1 MGKKGKTE
9 FLEVNMQ
16 YSIVNYKN
24 VLEANSDLRIDGEYF
39 KPDFLSAEKRIEKIH
54 FALLENIADVK
65 GGKRLPLGETF
76 ADDGIPYIRAEDIRM
91 FADYTSAPKIAL
103 ELHKKL
109 RNYQTKYNDVLLT
122 IVGNSIGDAGIV
134 KFTLDKCN
142 LTENCAKLVNLKNIL
157 AEYLFTF
164 LLSRYGQNQIHREK
178 VGTAQPKLALVRIRK
193 FKIPILTNEFQNTI
207 AKIINTAN
215 VKING
220 SNQTYYQAEQ
230 ILLSEL
236 NLLNWKPKHRL
247 SFIKNFSDTQA
258 SDRIDAEYFQPMY
271 EEIVKAVKALK
282 NHACL
287 GDIVKIKDK
296 NFMPKEDVTYKYI
309 ELANISAN
317 GNINGFIEAIGKELP
332 ARARRKVNVGD
343 VIVSSIEGSLSSIAL
358 IADDLEN
365 ALCSTGFFVVNSDK
379 INSETLLVLLK
390 SPIGQLQLK
399 KGCSGTILTAIGND
413 EFNRII
419 LPQVSASIQEEIR
432 RKITEMYNA
441 KTLSRHLLEI
451 AKRGVEIAIEKS
463 EKAAQGWIGAELKKL
478 KNSGVGIII

>member
-1 MGKKGKTE
+1 
-9 FLEVNMQ
+9 MQ

-24 VLEANSDLRIDGEYF
+24 VLEANRDLRIDGEYF
-39 KPDFLSAEKRIEKIH
+39 KPDFLLAEKRIEKIH

-76 ADDGIPYIRAEDIRM
+76 ADDGIPYIRAEDIRL
-91 FADYTSAPKIAL
+91 FADYTLAPKIAL

-122 IVGNSIGDAGIV
+122 IVGNSIGDVGIV

-193 FKIPILTNEFQNTI
+193 FKIPTLTNEFQNTI

-215 VKING
+215 VKIND

-236 NLLNWKPKHRL
+236 GLLNWKPKHRL
-247 SFIKNFSDTQA
+247 SFVCNFSNTKSA
-258 SDRIDAEYFQPMY
+258 DRIDAEYFQPMY
-271 EEIVKAVKALK
+271 DEVIAKVKEYK
-282 NHACL
+282 NGWGLL
-287 GDIVKIKDK
+287 GNVLRIKDK
-296 NFMPKEDVTYKYI
+296 NFVPKDDTIYKYI
-309 ELANISAN
+309 ELANISTN
-317 GNINGFIEAIGKELP
+317 GNITGCMRAPGKELP
-332 ARARRKVNVGD
+332 TRARRNVNTGD
-343 VIVSSIEGSLSSIAL
+343 VIVSSIEGSLSSIAV
-358 IADDLEN
+358 IADDFN
-365 ALCSTGFFVVNSDK
+365 DALCSTGFFVVNSDV

-390 SPIGQLQLK
+390 STVGQLQLK
-399 KGCSGTILTAIGND
+399 KGCSGTILTAIGKDDLSN
-413 EFNRII
+413 IV
-419 LPQVSASIQEEIR
+419 LPKISNQIQKGIR
-432 RKITEMYNA
+432 SKIAEMYDA
-441 KTLSRHLLEI
+441 KRMSNSLLDI
-451 AKRGVEIAIEKS
+451 AKHGVELAIEKNEESAEKWINS
-463 EKAAQGWIGAELKKL
+463 EVNKL
-478 KNSGVGIII
+478 GVKDARL

>member
-1 MGKKGKTE
+1 
-9 FLEVNMQ
+9 MQ

-91 FADYTSAPKIAL
+91 FADYASAPKIAL

-109 RNYQTKYNDVLLT
+109 KNYQTKYNDVLLT

-164 LLSRYGQNQIHREK
+164 LLSHYGQNQIHREK

-207 AKIINTAN
+207 AKVINTAN
-215 VKING
+215 VKIND
-220 SNQTYYQAEQ
+220 SNQSYSCAEQ

-236 NLLNWKPKHRL
+236 GLLDWKLKHRL
-247 SFIKNFSDTQA
+247 SFVRSFSDTKSA
-258 SDRIDAEYFQPMY
+258 DRIDAEYFQPMY
-271 EEIVKAVKALK
+271 GEVIRAISYSGDFS
-282 NHACL
+282 NL
-287 GDIVKIKDK
+287 GDLVSIKK
-296 NFMPKEDVTYKYI
+296 CVEPG
-309 ELANISAN
+309 S
-317 GNINGFIEAIGKELP
+317 EAYQESGIPFL
-332 ARARRKVNVGD
+332 RVSNLKV
-343 VIVSSIEGSLSSIAL
+343 
-358 IADDLEN
+358 
-365 ALCSTGFFVVNSDK
+365 
-379 INSETLLVLLK
+379 
-390 SPIGQLQLK
+390 
-399 KGCSGTILTAIGND
+399 
-413 EFNRII
+413 
-419 LPQVSASIQEEIR
+419 
-432 RKITEMYNA
+432 
-441 KTLSRHLLEI
+441 RH
-451 AKRGVEIAIEKS
+451 KQR
-463 EKAAQGWIGAELKKL
+463 
-478 KNSGVGIII
+478 